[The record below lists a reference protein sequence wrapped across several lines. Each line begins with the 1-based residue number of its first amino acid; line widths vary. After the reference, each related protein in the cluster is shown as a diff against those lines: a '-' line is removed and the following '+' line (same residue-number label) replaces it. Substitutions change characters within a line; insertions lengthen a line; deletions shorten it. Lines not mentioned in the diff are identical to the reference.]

1 MMISSENS
9 PIYVDRAYDLGVL
22 DYINRPFDERTVRH
36 RVRSTITM
44 ATKQNDLSNMVIRQ
58 IYEKEKDNRLMVEIL
73 SNIVEFR
80 NGESGMH
87 VLHIHALTEMILKK
101 LLEKTDKY
109 GIALSDIPLICTA
122 SSLHDIG
129 KIAIP
134 EEILNKPGRLTEA
147 EFEVIKTHSAE
158 GARLLRQI
166 PQREKEPLIQIGYQI
181 CRWHH
186 ERYDGRGYPDG
197 LKGDEIPMVAQVVA
211 LADVYDALTSKRVY
225 KAAFSHEKAIEMILG
240 GECGAFNPILLECL
254 VDISDELKKELNV
267 LSLSKYSEREILN
280 TVEAMM
286 ERDEI
291 DVSDRT
297 LRLLEYERVKNS
309 FYANLDQEIRFE
321 YTKMPELLNL
331 SNWGARY
338 LDLPQTIVNPKENPA
353 FNQVFVSEDFEKL
366 MEQLHQT
373 ATHDAQIKTSLNV
386 NIKGTAKVCQVVAR
400 AMWMSDDAPD
410 YESII
415 GKITVL
421 E

>member
-1 MMISSENS
+1 
-9 PIYVDRAYDLGVL
+9 
-22 DYINRPFDERTVRH
+22 
-36 RVRSTITM
+36 
-44 ATKQNDLSNMVIRQ
+44 
-58 IYEKEKDNRLMVEIL
+58 
-73 SNIVEFR
+73 
-80 NGESGMH
+80 
-87 VLHIHALTEMILKK
+87 MILKK

-166 PQREKEPLIQIGYQI
+166 LQREKEPLIQIGYQI